1 MKLQIK
7 KLALNTRKK
16 SVKFE
21 LPFKKAEHE
30 NLQIKTCKAK
40 KTNFSMKVYITLKKV
55 VSQTGVVK
63 KEKILLGEIPYI
75 TSSGSFIING
85 SEKVI
90 VSQLIR
96 SPGAYFGVSV
106 RNKQS
111 EDLFNKLEI
120 LPRIGS
126 WIEVSHKVT
135 SANLDAIKI
144 KIDKNKNINIVT
156 FLASFGLLADD
167 IRYLFGKNEVLEETI
182 RKNKTIDITEFSRQE
197 IMDLCQEKIFRIIR
211 KGDRISEESKRSL
224 LSGMLFDKK
233 TLQPIKNR
241 SLHAK

>member
-1 MKLQIK
+1 M
-7 KLALNTRKK
+7 LN
-16 SVKFE
+16 SSFHS
-21 LPFKKAEHE
+21 KKAEHE

-182 RKNKTIDITEFSRQE
+182 RKNKTIDITGFSREE
-197 IMDLCQEKIFRIIR
+197 IMGLCQEKIFRIIV
-211 KGDRISEESKRSL
+211 KEIESQKSL
-224 LSGMLFDKK
+224 KDHFFQECFL
-233 TLQPIKNR
+233 IKNVTTYQ
-241 SLHAK
+241 KPVVTC